1 MTDGEVTDGARPEP
15 AERAKPRRP
24 ARPKP
29 PPPPPVEILVEE
41 GMLIA
46 GAALR
51 LAIKNLIIVTALREG
66 DGASAPVLRLA
77 VRDRVLE
84 LARERQVEA
93 ARLERAREGARGRR
107 GPARSQD
114 DYREE
119 DAPTLILRA
128 EVARL
133 MARELRRSADD
144 DEYLDAQLTIA
155 RRAALD
161 DILRSKLPAV
171 PPVDDDE
178 HGRRERI
185 AAVRRDVERLHRERR
200 RRPLSVLRGRLRHL
214 LRRRPRP

>member
-1 MTDGEVTDGARPEP
+1 MTDGTD
-15 AERAKPRRP
+15 KPRRA
-24 ARPKP
+24 ARPRP
-29 PPPPPVEILVEE
+29 EPPPVEVLVEE

-46 GAALR
+46 GSALR
-51 LAIKNLIIVTALREG
+51 LAIKNLIIVAAFREG
-66 DGASAPVLRLA
+66 DAASAPVLRLA
-77 VRDRVLE
+77 VRDRLLE

-128 EVARL
+128 EVNRL
-133 MARELRRSADD
+133 MARRLRQCADD
-144 DEYLDAQLTIA
+144 DEYLDAQLTVA

-171 PPVDDDE
+171 APVDDDE
-178 HGRRERI
+178 HGRRERM

-200 RRPLSVLRGRLRHL
+200 RRPLAVLRGRLRHL
-214 LRRRPRP
+214 LRRRTRR